1 MGVSRQ
7 RLLAVPPKPPCS
19 HQPLP
24 GRTRGLQGPGCG
36 LGAGL
41 RPWQALPCPR
51 LAPHPRADRDSAKRA
66 SVSPA
71 KATLTGRG
79 AHRPPRLQGSGAC
92 LPTGE
97 HAAGCPQVRLS
108 HVSTLHLSGVRAPGV
123 FGGNDCSSGQLPL
136 RAGAGSRPSPL
147 VICGLS
153 VPPSPW
159 TSARAT
165 LVHLPVALPAGGS
178 VARVLPR
185 SQPCTA
191 RRRGRSTYP
200 SPKAPWVPG
209 LPVRRAA
216 DPGRT
221 TPPPPKPP

>member
-1 MGVSRQ
+1 MNRQ

-24 GRTRGLQGPGCG
+24 GRTRGLQGPGCS

-51 LAPHPRADRDSAKRA
+51 LAPHPRADQDSAKRA
-66 SVSPA
+66 SVSPV

-79 AHRPPRLQGSGAC
+79 AHRPPQLQGSGTC

-108 HVSTLHLSGVRAPGV
+108 HVSTLHLSGVRAPGGV
-123 FGGNDCSSGQLPL
+123 CGDPGGNDCSSGQLPL

-147 VICGLS
+147 VTQCPSLS
-153 VPPSPW
+153 LDLSQG
-159 TSARAT
+159 
-165 LVHLPVALPAGGS
+165 HLSSLAGGTPCGGQRGPCPPQEPALHGQAPGQVHVPQS
-178 VARVLPR
+178 QGATGPR
-185 SQPCTA
+185 T
-191 RRRGRSTYP
+191 
-200 SPKAPWVPG
+200 PG
-209 LPVRRAA
+209 EE
-216 DPGRT
+216 GG
-221 TPPPPKPP
+221 